1 MTWAY
6 GHPRIYAVAYAAPI
20 APGDITGAYGP
31 EAASYAWPQDK
42 AVQLT
47 LTRIP

>member
-6 GHPRIYAVAYAAPI
+6 GPPRVYAVAYAALI
-20 APGDITGAYGP
+20 APGDIARTYGP

>member
-6 GHPRIYAVAYAAPI
+6 GPPRALAVTYAAPI
-20 APGDITGAYGP
+20 DPGDIAGAYGP

-47 LTRIP
+47 LTHIS